1 MNHLYITHPLNGLLC
16 LSLGIGL
23 GIYLIRRFKIS
34 GHLWWIGA
42 ATFVL
47 SQVGHLPFNLLVLNP
62 LIEKYSGALPGPLHI
77 PLIALILGL
86 SAGVFEEFTRYA
98 VYRWWIK
105 AARSWS
111 QGLLFGAGHGGL
123 EAILIGGLSLYT
135 FIQLVSLKNVDLST
149 IVPANYLTLAQ
160 EQVSWYWSMPWYDS
174 LLGGVER
181 LFTIPLHLS
190 AALLVLLAF
199 TRRQFRWMWLAV
211 GLHTLVDA
219 LAVYLSQII
228 GIYAAELAI
237 AILALLEIGLIIYL
251 RRHMPEPA
259 VDLPITPAPT
269 WSPVTIQEIPET
281 PETLEETRYQK
292 V

>member
-1 MNHLYITHPLNGLLC
+1 MSHLFITHPLNGLLC

-174 LLGGVER
+174 LLGALER
-181 LFTIPLHLS
+181 LFTLPVQI
-190 AALLVLLAF
+190 
-199 TRRQFRWMWLAV
+199 
-211 GLHTLVDA
+211 A
-219 LAVYLSQII
+219 LAVLVMQVFTRKNILWLVY
-228 GIYAAELAI
+228 
-237 AILALLEIGLIIYL
+237 AILFHALVDGSAVFLAPKLGVYWTEALIGGFSVISVLIIFFL
-251 RRHMPEPA
+251 RKPDPAPA
-259 VDLPITPAPT
+259 VLIVPQPKISSILPIEEN
-269 WSPVTIQEIPET
+269 QEN
-281 PETLEETRYQK
+281 LDATRYQD
-292 V
+292 

>member
-1 MNHLYITHPLNGLLC
+1 MSYLSITHPLNGLLC
-16 LSLGIGL
+16 IGLGAGL

-34 GHLWWIGA
+34 GYLWWIGA
-42 ATFVL
+42 TTFVL
-47 SQVGHLPFNLLVLNP
+47 AQVGHLPFNLLVLNP
-62 LIEKYSGALPGPLHI
+62 LIDKVSGALPASMRI
-77 PLIALILGL
+77 PLIALLLGL

-105 AARSWS
+105 TARSWS
-111 QGLLFGAGHGGL
+111 QGLVFGAGHGGL
-123 EAILIGGLSLYT
+123 EAILIGGVSLYSY
-135 FIQLVSLKNVDLST
+135 IQLVSLKNVDLST
-149 IVPANYLTLAQ
+149 IVPANYLTLAEQ
-160 EQVSWYWSMPWYDS
+160 QVSWYWSMPWYDS

-181 LFTIPLHLS
+181 LFAIPLHLS
-190 AALLVLLAF
+190 AALLVLFAF
-199 TRRQFRWMWLAV
+199 TRRQFRWVWLAV

-219 LAVYLSQII
+219 LAVTLSQTIS
-228 GIYAAELAI
+228 IYAAELAI
-237 AILALLEIGLIIYL
+237 GILALLEIGLILCL

-269 WSPVTIQEIPET
+269 WSPVPIQEIPVT